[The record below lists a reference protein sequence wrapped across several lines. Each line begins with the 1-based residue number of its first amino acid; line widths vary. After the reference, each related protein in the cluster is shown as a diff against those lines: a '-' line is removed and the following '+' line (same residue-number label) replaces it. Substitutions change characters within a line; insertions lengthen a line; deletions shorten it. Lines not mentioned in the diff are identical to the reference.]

1 MLQASD
7 NGDLRSLNK
16 LFLGSVSVNTGFK
29 TPLNGIDHP
38 LLVDLEKV
46 EGRKKYLF

>member
-1 MLQASD
+1 MLQALD
-7 NGDLRSLNK
+7 NGVLRSLNK
-16 LFLGSVSVNTGFK
+16 PFLGSVSVNTGFK

-46 EGRKKYLF
+46 EGREKYLF